1 MDEKRERAR
10 CSNTKAPKQKKLIY
24 ALYRNRMVP
33 IGYIKDNT
41 FYRKCQSSQL
51 YRAMGGSLGVDI
63 SVADQLKAEGVLFLQ
78 VNIQDWKNNFR
89 ISLSKFISLAKP
101 RSFYGIKRLHLPFA
115 PYWDEVSKRE
125 PHKKPGKQLNITTN
139 FKEEQQ

>member
-10 CSNTKAPKQKKLIY
+10 CSNTKAPKEKKLIY
-24 ALYRNRMVP
+24 ARYQNRMVP

-51 YRAMGGSLGVDI
+51 YRAMGGSLGLDI

-78 VNIQDWKNNFR
+78 VHIQDWKNSFR
-89 ISLSKFISLAKP
+89 ISLSKFLSLARP
-101 RSFYGIKRLHLPFA
+101 RSFYGVNRLHLPFT
-115 PYWDEVSKRE
+115 PYWEEVGVNRSCSE
-125 PHKKPGKQLNITTN
+125 PKFQLNIIN
-139 FKEEQQ
+139 IFEEA